1 MSNRPSRP
9 FPFAKT
15 VVSLTAATVFA
26 TVAGQALVPDV
37 GPAYDIV
44 NVAAITVRADTLGIA
59 DSDLYFASQEQVD
72 RTLDAMQSL
81 GVTNVR
87 VLIPWYD
94 VNPNPGV
101 YEWSKIDR
109 VVAAA
114 QARNMGVLATITHSP
129 DWAVTPGDTPVI
141 SPPAREAD
149 FGDFTALVAQ
159 RYAGRISAYEI
170 WNEPNGATS
179 FYPAPD
185 PDRYTALL
193 KDAYTKIKAV
203 DPSVTVIAGVLG
215 AVPTRPEQGTI
226 DSPSFL
232 EAMYGAGA
240 KGYFDA
246 ISFHPYQLSTP
257 YSQGPSLV
265 GSPINE
271 VREMRA
277 LMVSQGDAAK
287 LIWASEY
294 GLPTSVVSEEQ
305 QAAYIKDFLAGWS
318 AQGYAGPM
326 FVYTTRDASG
336 EYESDLNFGV
346 FREDWSAKPAAQVI
360 KDFIA
365 AHPQIAPSP
374 TPNLVEL
381 VIRSMTRLV
390 QSFAMTV
397 QQFVRSLVA
406 AITAVFTPQTPRPVT
421 TTTLAAARSLPT
433 TPAASTGGQVSTAP
447 TTTVAAAAPE
457 TSTPRSE
464 AAESHTVESDAATS
478 TSAAGTPAP
487 SSTTSTQSTT
497 AGASTTT
504 PSSTT
509 PGAAA
514 TTTTTES
521 TPSPGTTA
529 DPIPEAS
536 SATKDPRPVATAD
549 AVG

>member
-15 VVSLTAATVFA
+15 VVSLTAVTVFA
-26 TVAGQALVPDV
+26 TVAGQALVPHV
-37 GPAYDIV
+37 RPVYDIV
-44 NVAAITVRADTLGIA
+44 NAAAITVAPDTVGIA
-59 DSDLYFASQEQVD
+59 DSDLYFASPEQVQ

-94 VNPNPGV
+94 VNPDPGV
-101 YEWSKIDR
+101 YDWSKIDR
-109 VVAAA
+109 VIAAA
-114 QARNMGVLATITHSP
+114 QARNMGVLAVITHSP

-159 RYAGRISAYEI
+159 RYSGRISAYEI
-170 WNEPNGATS
+170 WNEPNGASS

-185 PDRYTALL
+185 PVRYTALL

-215 AVPTRPEQGTI
+215 AVPTRPEEGTV

-232 EAMYGAGA
+232 EAMYEAGA
-240 KGYFDA
+240 KDYFDA
-246 ISFHPYQLSTP
+246 ISFHPYQYSTP
-257 YSQGPSLV
+257 YSQGPSLT

-294 GLPTSVVSEEQ
+294 GLPTSVVSEAQ

-336 EYESDLNFGV
+336 EFESTLNFGV
-346 FREDWSAKPAAQVI
+346 FREDWTAKPAAQVI

-381 VIRSMTRLV
+381 VIRSMTRLM
-390 QSFAMTV
+390 QSFAVTV

-406 AITAVFTPQTPRPVT
+406 AITAVFAPPAPRTVT
-421 TTTLAAARSLPT
+421 TIALAAARSVPT
-433 TPAASTGGQVSTAP
+433 TSPAP
-447 TTTVAAAAPE
+447 TSSQVAATETTTAEAPAS
-457 TSTPRSE
+457 STPRS
-464 AAESHTVESDAATS
+464 DAAASTEQTS
-478 TSAAGTPAP
+478 TAAP
-487 SSTTSTQSTT
+487 SSTTSTRSTT
-497 AGASTTT
+497 ST

-509 PGAAA
+509 PTS
-514 TTTTTES
+514 TTTTPTTTAS
-521 TPSPGTTA
+521 TSTGPAPTSPQSIADTPSTA
-529 DPIPEAS
+529 DEA
-536 SATKDPRPVATAD
+536 RPVATAG
-549 AVG
+549 AVS